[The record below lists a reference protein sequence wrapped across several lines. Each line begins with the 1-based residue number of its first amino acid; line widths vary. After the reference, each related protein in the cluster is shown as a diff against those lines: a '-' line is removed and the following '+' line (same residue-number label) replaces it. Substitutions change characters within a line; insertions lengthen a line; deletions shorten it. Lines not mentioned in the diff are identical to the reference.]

1 MKCLGVWVHALIL
14 RHLIQPENPFL
25 VNVWLKHKKF
35 MVLFHAFFSVCL
47 LKFSA
52 KIIYSS
58 ANLCVSDMWLFSLS
72 FYSHSAS
79 QL

>member
-1 MKCLGVWVHALIL
+1 MPWSLGSCLDFKAPHTARKHFCNECLAKAQEIHGVVSCI
-14 RHLIQPENPFL
+14 
-25 VNVWLKHKKF
+25 
-35 MVLFHAFFSVCL
+35 FFSVCL

-58 ANLCVSDMWLFSLS
+58 ANSCVSDMWLFSLS